1 MKGNRTNVDGL
12 KRNKDGTFTIIETK
26 NSKSPKL
33 SKGQKSA
40 REHVM
45 KGNQKFEVKSDV
57 PELGIT
63 AGTPIQ
69 VSNYITVFKR

>member
-1 MKGNRTNVDGL
+1 MNFGGVGVFFSKPL
-12 KRNKDGTFTIIETK
+12 K
-26 NSKSPKL
+26 
-33 SKGQKSA
+33 
-40 REHVM
+40 
-45 KGNQKFEVKSDV
+45 KFEVKSDV